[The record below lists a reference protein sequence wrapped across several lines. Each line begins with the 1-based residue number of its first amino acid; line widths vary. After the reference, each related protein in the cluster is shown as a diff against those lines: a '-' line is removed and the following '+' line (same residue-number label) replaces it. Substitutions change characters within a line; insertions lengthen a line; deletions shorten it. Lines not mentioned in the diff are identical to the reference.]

1 MVSEKPAAR
10 VAVPSLEGPRRAQTG
25 FRGAAGT
32 GSGGKERIGF
42 HRGRK
47 CRRQNE
53 NPNGWLKMRIP
64 AEERNDEPP
73 QDGNT

>member
-25 FRGAAGT
+25 FRGAAGM

-47 CRRQNE
+47 CRRQTE
-53 NPNGWLKMRIP
+53 NPKV
-64 AEERNDEPP
+64 
-73 QDGNT
+73 